1 LRVPDQ
7 IEKSPVVAYLVSA
20 AGGAA
25 YGAVLLE
32 KNARNDVATVAI
44 TPGAEGQEKVP
55 VTLGY

>member
-1 LRVPDQ
+1 L
-7 IEKSPVVAYLVSA
+7 SA

-32 KNARNDVATVAI
+32 QDGRNDVATVAV